1 MCHYLMYEDEIDNK
15 YNSLPLFSYTYY
27 NLNSKKP
34 LLSCTYTFLYL
45 NKN

>member
-1 MCHYLMYEDEIDNK
+1 MYEDEIDNK